1 MDIQGR
7 SIADNRQIQKGGR
20 MKISFDI
27 EDNVLIKNIPMPDI
41 GNNIYRQE
49 IVIDKDTF
57 VKCYEEWIVKE
68 RENE

>member
-1 MDIQGR
+1 
-7 SIADNRQIQKGGR
+7 

-27 EDNVLIKNIPMPDI
+27 DNNVLIKNIPVPEI

-49 IVIDKDTF
+49 IVIDKDAF

-68 RENE
+68 KQND